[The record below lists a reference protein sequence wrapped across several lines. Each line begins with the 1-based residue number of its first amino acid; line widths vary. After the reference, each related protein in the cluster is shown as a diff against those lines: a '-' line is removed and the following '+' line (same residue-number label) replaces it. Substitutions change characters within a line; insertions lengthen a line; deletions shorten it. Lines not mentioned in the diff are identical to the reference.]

1 MTVVKDTA
9 PRPLRG
15 LSVLSTDP
23 ESFVNCE
30 LMNFELVNIDG
41 VARVVRHL
49 IAGIIP
55 TVNCS

>member
-23 ESFVNCE
+23 ESFVKWI
-30 LMNFELVNIDG
+30 IDYKKLKTP
-41 VARVVRHL
+41 VCCFQCN
-49 IAGIIP
+49 P
-55 TVNCS
+55 EK